1 MKEVYIHGLKVR
13 YEEDAQY
20 GIEYLQ
26 RDLDRAEARVFFDQA
41 KRKKFASFEDGQDR
55 DYTLSYN
62 NDGSYS
68 LSRRR

>member
-1 MKEVYIHGLKVR
+1 MKEVYIHGFKVR
-13 YEEDAQY
+13 YEEDAWF
-20 GIEYLQ
+20 GIEYFR

-41 KRKKFASFEDGQDR
+41 KRKKFASFEDDQDR

-62 NDGSYS
+62 NDGSYN